1 MKTLPLRANLDH
13 LKKQAKTLLRLYRDG
28 DPTAIVRFADSLP
41 IAAHR
46 TSEEITALRLRLH
59 DARSCI
65 AREHGF
71 ASWADLS
78 LHVEA
83 GAFARGDRA
92 TLIRRWLALAYGGD
106 VTGNYDAAR
115 PRLAAHLRQ
124 EQLKLFTGDAHVA
137 CAAGD
142 LAAIVRAMAVDPEW
156 INRPGGPLN
165 LPPLVAVTHSRLG
178 QLPEFMTRL
187 RACAQALLQAGADPN
202 QSIGNRFPPASLAKP
217 DETGLLS
224 ALYGAAG
231 VNRDPVLTEMLL
243 NAGADPNDGES
254 LYHSLE
260 NPDCTRVLLRHGARV
275 AGTNALRRALD
286 MPEPAALE
294 LLLAHG
300 GDPNEPAGEGPTKIW
315 GAPLL
320 RAIAVRRSS
329 RHIAALLAAGADPL
343 TRTPGGIS
351 AYRLAM
357 QVGLTDVA
365 ELLRA
370 AGAAEPLTPD
380 EAFIAACAR
389 ADAIAARHIQARHPD
404 LPGSLPADRLRLM
417 PDAAAWGASE
427 AVKVMVERGWPID
440 ARGGDWDA
448 TALNHAVFRGDPELT
463 DFLLAHGANWREGHG
478 YGSDVL
484 GTLSWASV
492 NEPTGIRDP
501 DWSGCARALMANGL
515 PRVER
520 DPSNPEGV
528 LIGGRPIRF
537 SESVTEVL
545 MEGGSGSPDPSRH
558 PSRVPP
564 PR

>member
-1 MKTLPLRANLDH
+1 MKTLPPRANLDH
-13 LKKQAKTLLRLYRDG
+13 LKKQAKTLLGLYRDG
-28 DPTAIVRFADSLP
+28 DPTAIARFADSLP

-46 TSEEITALRLRLH
+46 TPEEITALRLRLH

-65 AREHGF
+65 AREYGF

-92 TLIRRWLALAYGGD
+92 TLIRRWLTLTYGGD

-124 EQLKLFTGDAHVA
+124 EQLELFTGDAYVA

-142 LAAIVRAMAVDPEW
+142 LAAIARAMAVDPEW
-156 INRPGGPLN
+156 INRPGGPLK

-187 RACAQALLQAGADPN
+187 RACAQALLQAGANPN
-202 QSIGNRFPPASLAKP
+202 QSIGNRFPPASLATP
-217 DETGLLS
+217 NETGLLS

-275 AGTNALRRALD
+275 SGTNALRRALD

-329 RHIAALLAAGADPL
+329 GHIAALLAAGADPL

-357 QVGLTDVA
+357 QVGLIDVA

-370 AGAAEPLTPD
+370 AGAAEPLTPG
-380 EAFIAACAR
+380 EAFVAACAR
-389 ADAIAARHIQARHPD
+389 ADAIAAQRIQARHPD
-404 LPGSLPADRLRLM
+404 LPGALPADRLRLM
-417 PDAAAWGASE
+417 PDAAAWGSSE

-448 TALNHAVFRGDPELT
+448 TALNHAIVRGDPELT
-463 DFLLAHGANWREGHG
+463 GFLLAHGASWREGHG

-501 DWSGCARALMANGL
+501 DWNGCARALMAHGL

-520 DPSNPEGV
+520 DPSNPERV
-528 LIGGRPIRF
+528 LIDGRPIRF

-545 MEGGSGSPDPSRH
+545 LEAGGVSSEPSRA
-558 PSRVPP
+558 PP
-564 PR
+564 PG

>member
-1 MKTLPLRANLDH
+1 MKTLPPRANLDH

-28 DPTAIVRFADSLP
+28 DPAAIARFAGGLP
-41 IAAHR
+41 AAAHH
-46 TSEEITALRLRLH
+46 TSEEIAALRLRLH

-65 AREHGF
+65 AREYGF
-71 ASWADLS
+71 ASWTDLS

-115 PRLAAHLRQ
+115 PRLAAHLLR
-124 EQLKLFTGDAHVA
+124 EQTELFTGDAYVA

-142 LAAIVRAMAVDPEW
+142 LTAITRAMAVDPEW

-165 LPPLVAVTHSRLG
+165 LPPLVALTHSRLG

-187 RACAQALLQAGADPN
+187 RACAQSLLQAGADPN
-202 QSIGNRFPPASLAKP
+202 QSIGNRFPPASL
-217 DETGLLS
+217 ETPSENGLLS

-231 VNRDPVLTEMLL
+231 VNRDPALTEMLL

-260 NPDCTRVLLRHGARV
+260 NPDCTRLLLRHGARI
-275 AGTNALRRALD
+275 AGTNSLRRALD

-300 GDPNEPAGEGPTKIW
+300 GDPNEPAAEGPTKIW

-320 RAIAVRRSS
+320 RAIAVRRSP

-343 TRTPGGIS
+343 ARTPGGIS

-370 AGAAEPLTPD
+370 AGAGEALTPD
-380 EAFIAACAR
+380 EAFVAACAR
-389 ADAIAARHIQARHPD
+389 ADAMAARRIQARHPD

-417 PDAAAWGASE
+417 PDAAAWGSTE
-427 AVKVMVERGWPID
+427 AVKVMVECGWRLD
-440 ARGGDWDA
+440 VRGGDWDA
-448 TALNHAVFRGDPELT
+448 TALNHAVFRGDPELAS
-463 DFLLAHGANWREGHG
+463 FLLAHGASWRERHG
-478 YGSDVL
+478 YGGDVI

-492 NEPTGIRDP
+492 NEPTGIGYP
-501 DWSGCARALMANGL
+501 DWNGCARALMAHGF
-515 PRVER
+515 PKVER
-520 DPSNPEGV
+520 DPSNPEHV
-528 LIGGRPIRF
+528 LIDGRPIRF
-537 SESVTEVL
+537 SEGVTEVL
-545 MEGGSGSPDPSRH
+545 LEGGSVASEPSRA
-558 PSRVPP
+558 PP
-564 PR
+564 PG